1 MEKKEKQRNW
11 VILKVDDESTLLE
24 QNPFDDNAASGA
36 CLYKGKILFCIIL
49 NHKKYIMCLMEFF
62 LLISAWFIII
72 TINIYKRMTHDLMPV
87 LKAFE
92 PKM

>member
-11 VILKVDDESTLLE
+11 VILKVDDESNRR
-24 QNPFDDNAASGA
+24 QNPFDDNAVSGA

-49 NHKKYIMCLMEFF
+49 NNKKYIMCLMEFF